1 MKLKKLIE
9 SLQLVEKIFG
19 DIDVKIESAE
29 YGMPVSVDIES
40 VSVTRDILYLSEIE
54 INKEPD
60 WRL

>member
-19 DIDVKIESAE
+19 DIDVKIESTE